1 MGNGG
6 WKSRVERRLWGGGRR
21 ENGAEAE
28 LCPSAPKFGILV
40 EIIIIIIRGKKK
52 NQTAL
57 YLFFFLRLFPFISE
71 LSRRFVDPTSRRQR
85 RAEPVNRERE
95 EGKERLETGGNQ
107 SRCEKP
113 AAGWGWLTASSFCLF
128 ISLQGLLES
137 IAFLR
142 RCVFSRCQNRASFI
156 TVFGVLFLF
165 FFLNRENGR
174 GK

>member
-1 MGNGG
+1 M
-6 WKSRVERRLWGGGRR
+6 ERRLWGGGRR

-165 FFLNRENGR
+165 FFLIRENGR